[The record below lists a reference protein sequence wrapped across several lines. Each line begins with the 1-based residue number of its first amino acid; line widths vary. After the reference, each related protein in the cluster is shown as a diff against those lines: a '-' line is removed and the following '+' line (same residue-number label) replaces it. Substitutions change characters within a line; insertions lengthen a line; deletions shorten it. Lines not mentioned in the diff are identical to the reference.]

1 MLSCVAARHGV
12 RVWLALA
19 TVYLVWGSTFIA
31 LAIAVRDLPPFLAMA
46 IRHLIAGGILL
57 AIALPRRDRLRDRI
71 GRPQI
76 VAGFIF
82 GGLLFVTGHG
92 ALAWA
97 QQTVPAGVAALLVGT
112 IPIWMAL
119 LDRVAF
125 GRRLQL
131 STYAGIALGFAGLAF
146 LFDPFGDGSVDRLA
160 ALVIVLSAMCWAAGS
175 LYSRGAPL
183 PKHPLVSAGL
193 ASICG
198 GILLTGYSVLTGE
211 VGEAVWTRDAI
222 LALGYLVVAGSLVGF
237 TAYVWLLRSAPTSL
251 VSTYAYVNPIVAVLL
266 AWALLGEEITL
277 QMVVAGAAV
286 LVSVATILRSSR
298 TTVEPG
304 RGLFTRRP
312 VAAVAASEP
321 TA

>member
-1 MLSCVAARHGV
+1 MLARVAARYGV

-19 TVYLVWGSTFIA
+19 TVYVVWGSTFIA
-31 LAIAVRDLPPFLAMA
+31 LAIAVRDLPPFLSMAM
-46 IRHLIAGGILL
+46 RHLVAGALLL
-57 AIALPRRDRLRDRI
+57 AIALPRGDRSGDRI
-71 GRPQI
+71 GRRQ
-76 VAGFIF
+76 VAAAFVF

-125 GRRLQL
+125 GHRLQL
-131 STYAGIALGFAGLAF
+131 STYAGIVVGFAGLAF
-146 LFDPFGDGSVDRLA
+146 LFDPFGEGSVDRLG

-183 PKHPLVSAGL
+183 PKRPMVSAGL

-198 GILLTGYSVLTGE
+198 GVLLTGYTTVSGE
-211 VGEAVWTRDAI
+211 IAEAEWTRDAV
-222 LALGYLVVAGSLVGF
+222 LALTYLVVMGSLVGF
-237 TAYVWLLRSAPTSL
+237 STYVWLLRSAPTSL

-266 AWALLGEEITL
+266 AWAILGEAITL
-277 QMVVAGAAV
+277 QMVIAGVAV
-286 LVSVATILRSSR
+286 VVSVATILRSSGA
-298 TTVEPG
+298 TVEPG
-304 RGLFTRRP
+304 RGLLSGRP
-312 VAAVAASEP
+312 IAAAAASEP

>member
-1 MLSCVAARHGV
+1 MAARYGV
-12 RVWLALA
+12 RVWLALM

-46 IRHLIAGGILL
+46 ARHLVAGGLL
-57 AIALPRRDRLRDRI
+57 IAIALPRGDRASDRI
-71 GRPQI
+71 GRSQI
-76 VAGFIF
+76 MAAFVF

-119 LDRVAF
+119 FDRAAF
-125 GRRLQL
+125 GRRLQR
-131 STYAGIALGFAGLAF
+131 SAYAGIALGFAGLAF
-146 LFDPFGDGSVDRLA
+146 LFDPFGEGSVDRFG

-183 PKHPLVSAGL
+183 PRRPMVSAGL
-193 ASICG
+193 ASLCG
-198 GILLTGYSVLTGE
+198 GVLLTGYSILSGE
-211 VGEAVWTRDAI
+211 IGEAEWTQDAT
-222 LALGYLVVAGSLVGF
+222 LALGYLIVMGSLVGF
-237 TAYVWLLRSAPTSL
+237 STYVWLLRSAPTSL
-251 VSTYAYVNPIVAVLL
+251 VSTYAYVNPIVAVVL
-266 AWALLGEEITL
+266 AWALLGEAITL

-286 LVSVATILRSSR
+286 LVSVATIVRLSG
-298 TTVEPG
+298 TDVEPG
-304 RGLFTRRP
+304 RGLLTRRP
-312 VAAVAASEP
+312 IAAAAASEP

>member
-1 MLSCVAARHGV
+1 
-12 RVWLALA
+12 
-19 TVYLVWGSTFIA
+19 
-31 LAIAVRDLPPFLAMA
+31 
-46 IRHLIAGGILL
+46 
-57 AIALPRRDRLRDRI
+57 
-71 GRPQI
+71 
-76 VAGFIF
+76 
-82 GGLLFVTGHG
+82 
-92 ALAWA
+92 
-97 QQTVPAGVAALLVGT
+97 
-112 IPIWMAL
+112 
-119 LDRVAF
+119 
-125 GRRLQL
+125 
-131 STYAGIALGFAGLAF
+131 
-146 LFDPFGDGSVDRLA
+146 
-160 ALVIVLSAMCWAAGS
+160 MCWAAGS

-183 PKHPLVSAGL
+183 PKRPLVSAGL

-198 GILLTGYSVLTGE
+198 GILLTGYSVLSGE

-266 AWALLGEEITL
+266 AWALLGEAITL
-277 QMVVAGAAV
+277 QMVVAGGAV

>member
-1 MLSCVAARHGV
+1 MLSSMAARHGV
-12 RVWLALA
+12 RVWLALV

-31 LAIAVRDLPPFLAMA
+31 LAIVVRDLPPFLAMA

-57 AIALPRRDRLRDRI
+57 AIALPRRERGADRI

-76 VAGFIF
+76 AAAFIF
-82 GGLLFVTGHG
+82 GGLLFVAGHG

-97 QQTVPAGVAALLVGT
+97 QQTVPAGIAALLIGT

-119 LDRVAF
+119 FDRVAF

-131 STYAGIALGFAGLAF
+131 SAYAGITLGFAGLAF

-183 PKHPLVSAGL
+183 PRQPLVTAGL
-193 ASICG
+193 ASVCG
-198 GILLTGYSVLTGE
+198 GILLTGYATLSGE
-211 VGEAVWTRDAI
+211 VGEAVWTRDAV

-266 AWALLGEEITL
+266 AWALLGEEITM
-277 QMVVAGAAV
+277 QMVVAGGAV

-304 RGLFTRRP
+304 RGLFTRQP

>member
-1 MLSCVAARHGV
+1 M

-19 TVYLVWGSTFIA
+19 TVYIVWGSTFIA
-31 LAIAVRDLPPFLAMA
+31 LAIAVRDLPPFMAMA
-46 IRHLIAGGILL
+46 VRHLVAGGILL
-57 AIALPRRDRLRDRI
+57 AIALPRGDRARDRI
-71 GRPQI
+71 GGRQI
-76 VAGFIF
+76 AAAFVF

-119 LDRVAF
+119 FDRVAF

-131 STYAGIALGFAGLAF
+131 ATYAGIALGFAGLAF
-146 LFDPFGDGSVDRLA
+146 LFDPFGDGSVDRLG

-183 PKHPLVSAGL
+183 PKRPMVAAGL
-193 ASICG
+193 ASLCG
-198 GILLTGYSVLTGE
+198 GVLLTGYSLLSGE
-211 VGEAVWTRDAI
+211 IGEAEWTRDAV
-222 LALGYLVVAGSLVGF
+222 LALGYLVVVGSLVGF
-237 TAYVWLLRSAPTSL
+237 STYVWLLRSAPISL

-266 AWALLGEEITL
+266 AWALLGEAITV

-304 RGLFTRRP
+304 RGLLTRQP
-312 VAAVAASEP
+312 IAAAAASEP

>member
-1 MLSCVAARHGV
+1 MAARQGM
-12 RVWLALA
+12 RVWVALA
-19 TVYLVWGSTFIA
+19 TVYVVWGSTFVA
-31 LAIAVRDLPPFLAMA
+31 LAIAVRDLPPFMAMA
-46 IRHLIAGGILL
+46 VRHLVAGGLLL
-57 AIALPRRDRLRDRI
+57 AFALPRRAEARDRI

-76 VAGFIF
+76 VAAFIF

-112 IPIWMAL
+112 IPIWMVL
-119 LDRVAF
+119 FDRVAF
-125 GRRLQL
+125 GRRLQV

-146 LFDPFGDGSVDRLA
+146 LFDPFGDGSVDRLG

-183 PKHPLVSAGL
+183 PKRPLVSAGL
-193 ASICG
+193 ASVCG
-198 GILLTGYSVLTGE
+198 GILLTACSLLTGE
-211 VGEAVWTRDAI
+211 VGEAEWTRPAI
-222 LALGYLVVAGSLVGF
+222 LALGYLVVAGSFVGF
-237 TAYVWLLRSAPTSL
+237 STYVWLLRSAPTSL
-251 VSTYAYVNPIVAVLL
+251 VSTYAYVNPIVAVFL
-266 AWALLGEEITL
+266 AWVLLGEEITV
-277 QMVVAGAAV
+277 QMIVAGAAV

-304 RGLFTRRP
+304 RGLLTRREI
-312 VAAVAASEP
+312 AAAAASEP